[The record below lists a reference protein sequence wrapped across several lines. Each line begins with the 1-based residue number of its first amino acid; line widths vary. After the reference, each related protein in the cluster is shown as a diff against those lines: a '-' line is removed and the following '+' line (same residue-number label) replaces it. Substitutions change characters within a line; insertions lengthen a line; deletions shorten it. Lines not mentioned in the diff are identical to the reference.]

1 MFNQELKNILCDMYQ
16 LNPTYTY
23 VVLIDGNKSKDLN
36 LFMKEVSIAF
46 KFPDYYSGN
55 MNSFNEII
63 NDLSWLNANDYILA
77 ISESNNFLK
86 SESEIE
92 QEAIKTRLVE
102 LSKEWNNVPNY
113 QGEDKYRQKSRF
125 IIHFV

>member
-1 MFNQELKNILCDMYQ
+1 
-16 LNPTYTY
+16 
-23 VVLIDGNKSKDLN
+23 
-36 LFMKEVSIAF
+36 MKEVSIAF

-102 LSKEWNNVPNY
+102 ISKEWNNVPNY